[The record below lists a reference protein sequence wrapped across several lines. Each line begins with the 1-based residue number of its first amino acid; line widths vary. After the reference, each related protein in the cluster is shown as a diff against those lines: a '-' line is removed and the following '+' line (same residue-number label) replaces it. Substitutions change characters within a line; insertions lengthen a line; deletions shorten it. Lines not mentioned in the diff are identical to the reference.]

1 MSNFYKSNVQSYS
14 SYYSQDP
21 DGQVHSAT
29 QKYVVDDNNGKK
41 RGKIHR
47 EMGKPGR
54 QDSYTR
60 NLKTDEI
67 HNLFGYGSQPQ
78 LPFREQVEEK
88 LAQGRSL
95 SRNRRRG
102 GDRTRSSREEQL
114 VNYQTPSERI
124 RDRNPFHQMD
134 HFATN
139 LFRDLGKPFKDDP
152 FFKDF

>member
-29 QKYVVDDNNGKK
+29 QKYVVDDHNGKQ

-47 EMGKPGR
+47 EMSKPGR

-60 NLKTDEI
+60 NLEPDEI
-67 HNLFGYGSQPQ
+67 NSLFGYGSQPQ
-78 LPFREQVEEK
+78 LPFRDRVEEK
-88 LAQGRSL
+88 LAQGRSRSL
-95 SRNRRRG
+95 SRNHNRRRG
-102 GDRTRSSREEQL
+102 GDGQL

-152 FFKDF
+152 FFRDF

>member
-14 SYYSQDP
+14 SYYSQDA

-47 EMGKPGR
+47 EMSKPGR

-60 NLKTDEI
+60 NLNQEEI
-67 HNLFGYGSQPQ
+67 HSLFGYGSQPQ
-78 LPFREQVEEK
+78 LPFRDGVEEK
-88 LAQGRSL
+88 LAQGR
-95 SRNRRRG
+95 RRG
-102 GDRTRSSREEQL
+102 GEGQL